1 VKAKHNEIKFSQIGA
16 DDRIRSK
23 CGRFVI
29 RRFPDWYVNG
39 RAVWELRDDGEGVDT
54 FDRLRDAKEFAQAI
68 IEENGGA
75 A

>member
-1 VKAKHNEIKFSQIGA
+1 MKAKHNEIKFSQIGA

-39 RAVWELRDDGEGVDT
+39 RAVWELRDDGEKFET
-54 FDRLRDAKEFAQAI
+54 YDRLRDAKDM
-68 IEENGGA
+68 A
-75 A
+75 AMLADET

>member
-1 VKAKHNEIKFSQIGA
+1 MKAKHNEIKFSQIGA
-16 DDRIRSK
+16 DGRIRSK

-29 RRFPDWYVNG
+29 RFSYVNG
-39 RAVWELRDDGEGVDT
+39 RWLWELRDDGEGVDT

-68 IEENGGA
+68 IEDEENGGA